1 MDIILM
7 KNVLDRN
14 QNKANENRLRL
25 SEKGILMI
33 NMISS
38 PGSGKTTI
46 LEKTLAHFSGVLKI
60 AVIEGDI
67 ATDHDARRLQL
78 FDIPVIQINTEG
90 GCHLDSHSVAK
101 AFEHLNLD
109 KLQLIIVE
117 NVGNLVCPAA
127 FDLGENHKIAVI
139 SVPEGDD
146 KPVKYPLLFR
156 ESSAIILNKTDLIP
170 YTNFNLDRFRNYVQE
185 LNGNIPVMEISCTT
199 GSGLQ
204 AWFDWLGNQIKEKG
218 APC

>member
-14 QNKANENRLRL
+14 QNMADENRRRL
-25 SEKGILMI
+25 SQKGILMI

-38 PGSGKTTI
+38 PGAGKTSL
-46 LEKTLAHFSGVLKI
+46 LEKTLAHFSGALKM

-67 ATDHDARRLQL
+67 ATDRDARRLQPYNSK
-78 FDIPVIQINTEG
+78 IIQINTEG
-90 GCHLDSHSVAK
+90 GCHLDSHSIAK
-101 AFEHLNLD
+101 AFEHLDLD

-117 NVGNLVCPAA
+117 NVGNLVCPSA

-156 ESSAIILNKTDLIP
+156 ESSVIILNKTDLIP
-170 YTNFNLDRFRNYVQE
+170 YTNFSLERFRKYVQE
-185 LNGNIPVMEISCTT
+185 LNGNIPVLEISCTS
-199 GSGLQ
+199 GSGLSG
-204 AWFDWLGNQIKEKG
+204 WFDWIRTQIT
-218 APC
+218 P

>member
-14 QNKANENRLRL
+14 QNKADENRLRL
-25 SEKGILMI
+25 SEKGVLMI

-38 PGSGKTTI
+38 PGAGKTSL

-60 AVIEGDI
+60 AVIEADI
-67 ATDHDARRLQL
+67 ATDRDARRLQPYNSQ
-78 FDIPVIQINTEG
+78 IIQINTEG
-90 GCHLDSHSVAK
+90 GCHLDSHSIAK
-101 AFEHLNLD
+101 ALERLDLD

-117 NVGNLVCPAA
+117 NVGNLVCPAE

-146 KPVKYPLLFR
+146 KPLKYPLLFR
-156 ESSAIILNKTDLIP
+156 ESSVIILNKTDLIP
-170 YTNFNLDRFRNYVQE
+170 YTNFNLHQFRNYVGE
-185 LNGNIPVMEISCTT
+185 LNGNIPVMEMSCTA
-199 GSGLQ
+199 GSGLSV
-204 AWFDWLGNQIKEKG
+204 WFDWIRAQIPTG
-218 APC
+218 PASS